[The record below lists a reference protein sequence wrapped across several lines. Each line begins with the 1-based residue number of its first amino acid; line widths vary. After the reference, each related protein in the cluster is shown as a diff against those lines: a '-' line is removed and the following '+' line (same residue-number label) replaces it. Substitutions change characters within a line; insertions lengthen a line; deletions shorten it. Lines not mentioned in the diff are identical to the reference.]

1 MSASSLNIC
10 DSAKEILYN
19 KIFTDDL
26 KVYLLKIQYVQDINR
41 PQHYMEQGK
50 KKNFDNAFSFFCLAM
65 TQTALNNLRIQ
76 ITLRI

>member
-10 DSAKEILYN
+10 DSAKKILN
-19 KIFTDDL
+19 HKIFTDDL
-26 KVYLLKIQYVQDINR
+26 KVYLFKIQYVQDINR
-41 PQHYMEQGK
+41 PQHYLEHR
-50 KKNFDNAFSFFCLAM
+50 KNFENAFSFFCLAM

>member
-10 DSAKEILYN
+10 DSAKQILNN

-41 PQHYMEQGK
+41 PQHYLKQGQ
-50 KKNFDNAFSFFCLAM
+50 NFENAFSFFAC
-65 TQTALNNLRIQ
+65 R
-76 ITLRI
+76 